1 MLLRDHFDSSVELE
15 LLLQSQGK
23 NKPLAMIKDLADIKV
38 HFIRQK
44 HLVDLVMLYCVQK
57 AFIGDEPFAVLLG
70 DDIVYNPENP
80 CLKQLIDCYNEHP
93 GYYFRCSIC
102 TGR

>member
-1 MLLRDHFDSSVELE
+1 
-15 LLLQSQGK
+15 
-23 NKPLAMIKDLADIKV
+23 
-38 HFIRQK
+38 
-44 HLVDLVMLYCVQK
+44 MLYCGAK

-80 CLKQLIDCYNEHP
+80 CLKQLIECYDEHP
-93 GYYFRCSIC
+93 GIYFRGSIC